1 MTSNAALKKA
11 EDDALAEIL
20 TWVQEVVEGRGDSAA
35 QMLVSVVLGCIPYV
49 GQAIDVYNILR
60 SLYTLTRAPAA
71 VDGWISLVLSL
82 IAIVPVFGDALKNVF
97 MMLRNGKKMGRILDS
112 LPNKVRGDI
121 EKWFRQL
128 NWAQYARELTKSVDD
143 ILAGMV
149 DVLEYRVTN
158 WVLGRQGVQKL
169 IKQLQELKSLAKR
182 KIDEAMANLRQAH
195 QRALRDPL
203 PTTSGNSTIGTSTA
217 KLPTPGSQTGGTVR
231 QTSAGTTTPSSG
243 TANGTKRQSDRS
255 TLSRSQLGASGEHI
269 ADYYFVKRQ
278 RNRSKVSFNG
288 NLFEMR
294 QPGHQGIDH
303 VWHGSRLPHGYR
315 VSDTKGTGGPFHK
328 LETAKAVYQALEYGI
343 DAYLGEEDES
353 KAKGAVNSKPTKAGK
368 QMSHMWI
375 SEKIAS
381 AQLLPMHANSL
392 LPKVKAWR
400 RNEFK
405 LGASMDINESGEF
418 ARTLV
423 RCPYDRSIVTVVGP
437 NHNTHEKSKGSASGK
452 CSKSATSHQIATE
465 FILPNTILPK

>member
-1 MTSNAALKKA
+1 MSSNAALKKA
-11 EDDALAEIL
+11 EDDTLAEIL

-35 QMLVSVVLGCIPYV
+35 QMVVSVVLGCIPYV

-121 EKWFRQL
+121 EKWFRHL

-169 IKQLQELKSLAKR
+169 VKQLQELKSLASR
-182 KIDEAMANLRQAH
+182 KIDEAMGNLRQAH
-195 QRALRDPL
+195 QRALHDPL
-203 PTTSGNSTIGTSTA
+203 PTTSGSSSIGTSTA

-231 QTSAGTTTPSSG
+231 HTSAGTATPSSG
-243 TANGTKRQSDRS
+243 TANATKRQSDRS

-288 NLFEMR
+288 HLFEMR

-303 VWHGSRLPHGYR
+303 VWHGARLPHGYR
-315 VSDTKGTGGPFHK
+315 ISDTKGTGGPFHK

-343 DAYLGEEDES
+343 DAYLGEQDEK
-353 KAKGAVNSKPTKAGK
+353 KAKGAVNSKVTADGK
-368 QMSHMWI
+368 QMSHRWI
-375 SEKIAS
+375 AKKLAT
-381 AQLLPMHANSL
+381 AKLLPAHASTL
-392 LPKVKAWR
+392 LPKVSAWR
-400 RNEFK
+400 RNDFK
-405 LGASMDINESGEF
+405 LGASTDISEDGDVT
-418 ARTLV
+418 RTLV

-437 NHNTHEKSKGSASGK
+437 NHNTHEKSKGNSSGRCAK
-452 CSKSATSHQIATE
+452 AATSHQIATE
-465 FILPNTILPK
+465 FILPNSILPK

>member
-1 MTSNAALKKA
+1 MSSNVALKKA
-11 EDDALAEIL
+11 EDDTLAEIL
-20 TWVQEVVEGRGDSAA
+20 SWVQEVVEGRGDSAA
-35 QMLVSVVLGCIPYV
+35 QMIVSVVLGCIPYV

-71 VDGWISLVLSL
+71 TDGWISLVLSL

-149 DVLEYRVTN
+149 EVLEYRVTN

-169 IKQLQELKSLAKR
+169 IKQLQELKNLAKR
-182 KIDEAMANLRQAH
+182 KIDEAMGVLRQAH
-195 QRALRDPL
+195 QRALHDPL
-203 PTTSGNSTIGTSTA
+203 PTTSGNSAIGTSTA
-217 KLPTPGSQTGGTVR
+217 KLPTPGSQTGGSVR

-243 TANGTKRQSDRS
+243 TASGTKRQSDRS

-303 VWHGSRLPHGYR
+303 VWHGARLPHGYR

-343 DAYLGEEDES
+343 DAYLGEQDEN
-353 KAKGAVNSKPTKAGK
+353 KAKGAVNSKVTKAGK

-375 SEKIAS
+375 SEKITT
-381 AQLLPMHANSL
+381 AQLTSTHANVL
-392 LPKVKAWR
+392 LPKVKAWE
-400 RNEFK
+400 RNDFK
-405 LGASMDINESGEF
+405 LGTSIGIDETGAVQRSL
-418 ARTLV
+418 A
-423 RCPYDRSIVTVVGP
+423 RCPYDRSIITVVGP
-437 NHNTHEKSKGSASGK
+437 NHNKHDRAQGSATGT
-452 CSKSATSHQIATE
+452 CSKPATSHQIATE
-465 FILPNTILPK
+465 FVLPNTILLK